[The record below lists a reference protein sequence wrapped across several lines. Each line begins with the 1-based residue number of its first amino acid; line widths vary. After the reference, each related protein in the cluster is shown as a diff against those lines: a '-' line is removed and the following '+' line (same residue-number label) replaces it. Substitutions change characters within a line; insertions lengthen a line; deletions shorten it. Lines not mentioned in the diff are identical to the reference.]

1 MSGSFDESSSL
12 CVDLPSPTNGE
23 KEKVEEKTP
32 PEDNQLSPTNTPL
45 KSNLDLGS
53 YSHSK
58 AKKSSKGLSGLLSR
72 AKEGAKKTKAA
83 LKHPYP
89 KSPLK
94 SPSKSVGKSLAKALS
109 KSGGKSSSRSK
120 SPSLSPSH
128 ENLTDEAAGVQG
140 GKIDEDSEE
149 WRAFQEMQERIK
161 QTVQQTRSN
170 LTKLASTTVADSPDG
185 TVKAGGQ
192 AAGGTWVSFDQ
203 EQLEKDDRLTEIDI
217 DVIKND
223 QLDLSWAAYDDNITD
238 TELIDTGTDLLHLE
252 VTPVPSPRISPRVPS
267 NSVRTSQEDLTQG
280 DILSDD
286 NLPTVSMDLL
296 GLGEMSTQSSE
307 PGQPA
312 GSLLSE
318 DLLGLGLDS
327 QMENTNTHT
336 TDSFDPLSEPVPAPK
351 SKTVELLFSS
361 VTDSSQSSQRSSP
374 CVFDSDLLGGMGN
387 ADSHPQPED
396 SSAKEL
402 VNSIMD
408 DFLGLNCTEKA
419 SEPSP
424 AHPAVAFDPFQTIS
438 DDSHIVDNNPRQT
451 SRPTGENPFS
461 SMSSNVT
468 SSINPFDT
476 SGTSLFSKADM
487 SEPLTKA
494 QSEAPNPWFS
504 QTLEEVGDPH
514 TEMSFFDKSGQA
526 PSGTDGEVEEKK
538 PQQPQ
543 QPNIFS
549 ERSDMGIK
557 PVVQSKDSS
566 VSHFVP
572 ESVVCVNKP
581 DSSHKDFEE
590 AFDTKTSEEEVAV
603 HVVKPVQDFDEDFFG
618 KVAPSDTVDAFS
630 AWGLGQSETAAS
642 NNPFLDASFSS
653 GQSDAGFSEEKSQVD
668 VNKNPFLSDDFAT
681 FSSETIISKNPFL
694 DEGTDTS
701 APAPAS
707 DLSAFLFEGNTG
719 VSDSDTFDPFGVNNA
734 QQLEPSERGPVSIF
748 EAVSAAGDNQLVE
761 PGEDDAEE
769 DFAGVPLKLEIKPCS
784 RKPVGNAP
792 PIPPPPKTSA
802 MPFRENPFDRD
813 SPPEEEFAK
822 FEVSEESEKAKLEM
836 AMSTSTESST
846 PDDEEPPGPLEQFH
860 PKFEGSGWHL
870 MLRQPTKKKITGNRY
885 WKNVFVKLVHVKD
898 GPVLKLYT
906 DEGEREPFQELP
918 LQPCYSLSEIA
929 LQQYDQYGKIHTVK
943 LQYIFYRE
951 KVGIRAERITPNFVR
966 KPKATMILDHT
977 PQVSELLKFGSL
989 KKDYLR
995 TFLWEVEDALMNMET
1010 HRDKT
1015 LNYAKDEVSVEVWDE
1030 FEATIDKDG
1039 HIIAQKSRVRI
1050 FCLAFVTGMPSCEL
1064 GVNDKRRKGKEVV
1077 GRHDIIPVKTEDWI
1091 KIQDYEFHS
1100 VVDRD
1105 AFEKTN
1111 TIKFY
1116 PLDGCQFELM
1126 RFRARPKENRE
1137 LPLQAKIQQIMKG
1150 THVEIRCDLLVTGYH
1165 ANSKK
1170 HGQFPCEDIEIHF
1183 PIPEQWIYLFRYERR
1198 FGYGSFRS
1206 ATRKPGKIKG
1216 LERLTMMAQG
1226 SLAPALLEASVGTAK
1241 YENVYRAVVWRIN
1254 RLPER
1259 NEGAYKSHLFQL
1271 KMDLGPHDEK
1281 PAEFEKYADIEF
1293 TMPSSTVSK
1302 TQVRSVSVAN
1312 PNPPEK
1318 WVKYVGKYQ
1327 MRVEIE
1333 HQHLEE
1339 TEETSD

>member
-23 KEKVEEKTP
+23 KEKADEKTSS
-32 PEDNQLSPTNTPL
+32 EDTQLSPTNTPV
-45 KSNLDLGS
+45 KSNLDVGS
-53 YSHSK
+53 CPHSK

-94 SPSKSVGKSLAKALS
+94 SPSKSVGKSLAKALA

-128 ENLTDEAAGVQG
+128 ENLTDEAAAAHG

-170 LTKLASTTVADSPDG
+170 LTKLASTSVADSPDG
-185 TVKAGGQ
+185 TAKPGGQ

-203 EQLEKDDRLTEIDI
+203 EQLENDDRLTEIDI

-238 TELIDTGTDLLHLE
+238 SELIDTGTDLLHLE

-267 NSVRTSQEDLTQG
+267 NSVRTSQEDLTQAN
-280 DILSDD
+280 ILSDD
-286 NLPTVSMDLL
+286 NLPAVNMDLL
-296 GLGEMSTQSSE
+296 GLGDTSTPQSS
-307 PGQPA
+307 QPIQPS
-312 GSLLSE
+312 GGLLSE
-318 DLLGLGLDS
+318 DLLGLGIDS
-327 QMENTNTHT
+327 QVENANINTT
-336 TDSFDPLSEPVPAPK
+336 EPFDPLTEPLPAPK

-361 VTDSSQSSQRSSP
+361 VTDSTQSSQRSSP
-374 CVFDSDLLGGMGN
+374 CVFDSDLLGGMEN
-387 ADSHPQPED
+387 TESHPRPED
-396 SSAKEL
+396 SSAKEFANTI
-402 VNSIMD
+402 VD
-408 DFLGLNCTEKA
+408 DFLGLDSTDKA
-419 SEPSP
+419 GDPNP
-424 AHPAVAFDPFQTIS
+424 APPAAAFDPFQTILE
-438 DDSHIVDNNPRQT
+438 DSHIVDNNPPQA
-451 SRPTGENPFS
+451 SRPVRENPFS

-468 SSINPFDT
+468 SINPFDT
-476 SGTSLFSKADM
+476 SSTGLFSKADM
-487 SEPLTKA
+487 SESLKKA

-514 TEMSFFDKSGQA
+514 MEMSFFDKSAQA
-526 PSGTDGEVEEKK
+526 PSGTGGVTEEKQTHQS
-538 PQQPQ
+538 QQPS
-543 QPNIFS
+543 IFS
-549 ERSDMGIK
+549 DKSEMEIK
-557 PVVQSKDSS
+557 PTAQGEMDSS
-566 VSHFVP
+566 VSPFTP
-572 ESVVCVNKP
+572 ENVDSKNRS
-581 DSSHKDFEE
+581 DSSYQDFEE
-590 AFDTKTSEEEVAV
+590 AFDAKPSGEEVAV

-630 AWGLGQSETAAS
+630 AWGLGQSETVAS
-642 NNPFLDASFSS
+642 NNPFFDASFSL
-653 GQSDAGFSEEKSQVD
+653 GQQDSEFTKEKSQVD

-694 DEGTDTS
+694 VEGTDTS
-701 APAPAS
+701 APPPAS
-707 DLSAFLFEGNTG
+707 DLSAFLFEGSSG
-719 VSDSDTFDPFGVNNA
+719 VADSDTFDPFGVNSA

-761 PGEDDAEE
+761 PGEDDAED
-769 DFAGVPLKLEIKPCS
+769 DFAGVPLKLEIKPS
-784 RKPVGNAP
+784 GRKPVGNAP

-822 FEVSEESEKAKLEM
+822 FEVSDESEKPKLET
-836 AMSTSTESST
+836 ALSTSTESST

-995 TFLWEVEDALMNMET
+995 TFLWEVEDALMNMEA

-1015 LNYAKDEVSVEVWDE
+1015 LNYTKDEVSVEVWDE
-1030 FEATIDKDG
+1030 YEATIDKDG
-1039 HIIAQKSRVRI
+1039 HIISQKSRVRI

-1091 KIQDYEFHS
+1091 KIQDYEFHG

-1137 LPLQAKIQQIMKG
+1137 LPLQAKIQQIIKG
-1150 THVEIRCDLLVTGYH
+1150 SHVEIRCDLLVTGYH

-1259 NEGAYKSHLFQL
+1259 NEGELCTS
-1271 KMDLGPHDEK
+1271 
-1281 PAEFEKYADIEF
+1281 IER
-1293 TMPSSTVSK
+1293 P
-1302 TQVRSVSVAN
+1302 QQI
-1312 PNPPEK
+1312 
-1318 WVKYVGKYQ
+1318 G
-1327 MRVEIE
+1327 
-1333 HQHLEE
+1333 
-1339 TEETSD
+1339 